1 MFNKRATIGMSV
13 ETIVV
18 VIISLVVLT
27 GGITLMYN
35 WIYGAESIKGQLDE
49 RTNTE
54 LDRLLVDQGKQVAL
68 PRNVGDV
75 SRGEGHIF
83 GVGVLNIG
91 AQNVFHITV
100 DFVEGKDEAGNAITE
115 VDLPS
120 WVLYNDQSFTLDEGQ
135 NVKELI
141 SLQVPKNVPL
151 GQYIFD
157 VRIWSG
163 TISEEKVYGNPQ
175 KIIINVKQ

>member
-1 MFNKRATIGMSV
+1 MFNKRATIGMSI

-18 VIISLVVLT
+18 VIISVVVLI

-54 LDRLLVDQGKQVAL
+54 LDRLLVDQGKPVAL

-75 SRGEGHIF
+75 VRGEGHIF
-83 GVGVLNIG
+83 GVGVLNI
-91 AQNVFHITV
+91 ADQNTFHVTLN
-100 DFVEGKDEAGNAITE
+100 FVEGKDEAGNTITE
-115 VDLPS
+115 VDLPA
-120 WVLYNDQSFTLDEGQ
+120 WVLYNDQPFILDEGQ
-135 NVKELI
+135 HVKELI
-141 SLQVPKNVPL
+141 NLQVPKNVPL

-163 TISEEKVYGNPQ
+163 TGVDEKLYGNPQ
-175 KIIINVKQ
+175 KIIINVKP